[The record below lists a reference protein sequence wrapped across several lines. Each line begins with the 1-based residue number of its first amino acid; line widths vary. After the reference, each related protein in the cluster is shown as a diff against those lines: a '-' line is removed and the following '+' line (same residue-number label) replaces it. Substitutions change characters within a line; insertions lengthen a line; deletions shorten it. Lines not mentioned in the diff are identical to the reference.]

1 MDLLNYL
8 NEHFYSKDELL
19 ALTKINDSELQTL
32 QQQQVMPKASYTIEL
47 GASCDS
53 FFGTHIQTEHLEY
66 YAKGYVSWIA
76 LIQTLKTK
84 TKIYQTFSGR
94 YANRI
99 KELKAQ
105 GHQSDSEK
113 LNQQLEQH
121 IAQEWAHFLAG
132 TYGLCTKSGLPED
145 IANKEFAI
153 SEIQQLTS
161 LKTLS
166 EAELKQLSRAVNLL
180 DEASALFAPH
190 ERAASSR
197 QRLVNEVRAQY
208 QL

>member
-8 NEHFYSKDELL
+8 NEHFYRKDVLL
-19 ALTKINDSELQTL
+19 ALAKITDSDLQTL
-32 QQQQVMPKASYTIEL
+32 QQQQIMPKASYTLEL

-66 YAKGYVSWIA
+66 YAKGYVSWIT
-76 LIQTLKTK
+76 LVQTLKTN
-84 TKIYQTFSGR
+84 TKIYHIFSER
-94 YANRI
+94 YANRV
-99 KELKAQ
+99 KELKKQ

-121 IAQEWAHFLAG
+121 IAQEWEHFLAG

-145 IANKEFAI
+145 IADKEFAI
-153 SEIQQLTS
+153 AEIQQLTS
-161 LKTLS
+161 EKTLG

-197 QRLVNEVRAQY
+197 QRLVNDVRKQY